1 MLIREIGAHYEYSWR
16 SISGKASMMKEA
28 KPNWQQVDFPSESVT
43 AVTATSEKEVDT
55 LTRMSNMNERQNKSR
70 DGNSEAKKCH
80 RCCLSSIVGA
90 RTTNQAA
97 KKDKQAPECARN
109 PGAVTDQGNLSVRLR
124 SGRSRLEIGRIC
136 DKLKIGRICWVCDKV
151 TNALVRLPTASR
163 LISRLSLVSR
173 KADTPRKNILSGGCC
188 TGAAP

>member
-1 MLIREIGAHYEYSWR
+1 MG
-16 SISGKASMMKEA
+16 
-28 KPNWQQVDFPSESVT
+28 
-43 AVTATSEKEVDT
+43 
-55 LTRMSNMNERQNKSR
+55 
-70 DGNSEAKKCH
+70 AKKCH
-80 RCCLSSIVGA
+80 RCCLSTIVGA
-90 RTTNQAA
+90 RTTNQVV

-163 LISRLSLVSR
+163 LICRLSLVSPPTT
-173 KADTPRKNILSGGCC
+173 TPRGGKIYFWGGC
-188 TGAAP
+188 TRALLHSLFHLSAVFIPRLSYQKPGLG